1 MIGILCLFPYP
12 VQGDTI
18 TLVASDMTHKF
29 PEIGARLNRAQG
41 HLAAVIDMLE
51 SGRPCMDLAQQLH
64 AVEKAIGNAKKELIK
79 DHIHHCMEETSE
91 ALPREFRALIKE
103 FQGVTKYL

>member
-1 MIGILCLFPYP
+1 M
-12 VQGDTI
+12 D
-18 TLVASDMTHKF
+18 KF
-29 PEIGARLNRAQG
+29 PEITARLKRAQG
-41 HLAAVIDMLE
+41 HLGAVIDMLQ

-64 AVEKAIGNAKKELIK
+64 AVEKAISNAKKELIK

-91 ALPREFRALIKE
+91 ALPREIKELIKE